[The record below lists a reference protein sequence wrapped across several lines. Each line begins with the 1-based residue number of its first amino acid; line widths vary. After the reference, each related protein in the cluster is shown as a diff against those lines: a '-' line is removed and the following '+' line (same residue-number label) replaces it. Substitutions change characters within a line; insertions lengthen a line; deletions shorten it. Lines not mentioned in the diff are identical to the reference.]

1 MDSLRNTVIFF
12 FLRCYLSLSFRLRH
26 NVHRER
32 AACHPDCSHLHPLTP
47 NVVATLFP
55 RVKKVDWLMMM
66 MMFCERNVQ
75 LLPSCCSD
83 SVWILDLPSEGV
95 LHIELVGPE
104 GTVFAEKKTTSFE
117 KIQPVFI
124 WSVFLQEKISPQN
137 SFYLNTLI
145 GSCLN
150 LP

>member
-1 MDSLRNTVIFF
+1 MQVLHDPVRSSQVGFSSKHCYLF

-104 GTVFAEKKTTSFE
+104 GTVFAEKK
-117 KIQPVFI
+117 QPVSRKFNQFSFGRYFYRKKSLHKTHFI
-124 WSVFLQEKISPQN
+124 
-137 SFYLNTLI
+137 
-145 GSCLN
+145 
-150 LP
+150 